1 MAKKLKM
8 KARDILNM
16 SRDEVW
22 SLPDGKMTLVFDDGE
37 LETTNRRT
45 IYCSYIW
52 DIHRAY
58 PKTPLLKQHHMGMK
72 RLSSKVHLDLLG
84 HAYESCFRTY
94 QFESGFDREEVWRL
108 IYVIVN
114 TIYNDFIQNADEYVS
129 TLNVLGFLEA
139 LEDEQIKEA
148 NDSVQPT
155 QKSIDTTY
163 DAIKDSLMTSE
174 GLKHN
179 EIAKAMRSSMIDPKQ
194 VCQCLGPRGYVTEI
208 DSTIFPTPITV
219 GYAKGMRSL
228 YESMIESRSASKSL
242 MFQKDPL
249 AKCEYFNRKLQLVA
263 QSVRFLAQ
271 GDCGSQHYMPWT
283 VESGEIDQMVGIH
296 YEKDGQLATIK
307 KGDRHLV
314 GQVINLR
321 TPFGCVHPDRQTVC
335 EKCFGETAY
344 SIPWNTIPGQV
355 AAISIGEKVSQL
367 VLSTK
372 HVDGSSKVDS
382 IDLGEFYSQYLVS
395 GAEDN
400 TLRLSRDLEG
410 LPIRI
415 AISSADASDLPSI
428 RDITDFEDINPA
440 RISSMRD
447 VQFIIGNKEG
457 EIHEQIVPTSMG
469 SRHGSLTPKALRYI
483 KERGYELDSK
493 GDYVIDLSGWDV
505 GDALFELPLKHVNM
519 LEFQAEIETMILSG
533 GGKKGK
539 NASGVRNLMSF
550 NGEDPADAIKE
561 LLHLINSRLSLN
573 LSHVMVMAYSMA
585 AVDPD
590 NKDYRLPRG
599 GEDFKFDRISE
610 ITLGRSLGGFMAYQ
624 EQSKAFIAPESYII
638 KDRPSHPMDDL
649 LTG

>member
-8 KARDILNM
+8 KARDILTM

-22 SLPDGKMTLVFDDGE
+22 ALPDGPMTLIFDDGE

-45 IYCSYIW
+45 IYCSYVW
-52 DIHRAY
+52 DIHRNY
-58 PKTPLLKQHHMGMK
+58 PKTPLLKKHHMGME
-72 RLSSKVHLDLLG
+72 RISARVHLNLLG
-84 HAYESCFRTY
+84 TSYESCFRTY
-94 QFESGFDREEVWRL
+94 RDDDGFDRENVWKL

-114 TIYNDFIQNADEYVS
+114 DIYNDFIQKVDAYVS

-139 LEDEQIKEA
+139 LEDPAIKEA
-148 NDSVQPT
+148 NDTVQPT
-155 QKSIDTTY
+155 QKSIDKTY
-163 DAIKDSLMTSE
+163 DTIKTALMESDS
-174 GLKHN
+174 LKHN
-179 EIAKAMRSSMIDPKQ
+179 GIAKDMRSLMIDPKQ

-208 DSTIFPTPITV
+208 DSTIFPIPITV

-263 QSVRFLAQ
+263 QSVRYLAE
-271 GDCGSQHYMPWT
+271 GDCGSQHYMPWK
-283 VESGEIDQMVGIH
+283 VESGEIDQMEGLH
-296 YEKDGQLATIK
+296 YEKDGKLATIK
-307 KGDRHLV
+307 EGDRHLV
-314 GQVINLR
+314 GEVLNLR
-321 TPFGCVHPDRQTVC
+321 TPFGCIHPHRQTVC
-335 EKCFGETAY
+335 ETCYGETAY
-344 SIPWNTIPGQV
+344 SIPHGTIPGQV

-372 HVDGSSKVDS
+372 HVDGSSKVDD
-382 IDLGEFYSQYLVS
+382 INLGDFYSQYLVS

-415 AISSADASDLPSI
+415 VISSSDASDLPSI
-428 RDITDFEDINPA
+428 QNITDFEDLNPA

-447 VQFIIGNKEG
+447 VQFIIGSKEG
-457 EIHEQIVPTSMG
+457 EMHEQVVPTSMG
-469 SRHGSLTPKALRYI
+469 SRHGSLTPKALLYI
-483 KERGYELDSK
+483 KDKGYELDSK

-519 LEFQAEIETMILSG
+519 LEFQAEVETMILSG
-533 GGKKGK
+533 GGRSGRTS
-539 NASGVRNLMSF
+539 SGVRNLMSY
-550 NGEDPADAIKE
+550 NGEDPAEAIKE

-573 LSHVMVMAYSMA
+573 ISHVMIMAYSVS
-585 AVDPD
+585 AVDPA
-590 NKDYRLPRG
+590 NNDYRLPRG

-624 EQSKAFIAPESYII
+624 EQSKAFTTPESYTI
-638 KDRPSHPMDDL
+638 KDRPTHPMDDL
-649 LTG
+649 LIG